1 MAGKKGRINNA
12 DFLSQIA
19 QSSRNSTKEVHRVLA
34 KAKEEELIEPGKKKI
49 QYIDV
54 DMMEDAPE
62 NWNRYPKLKDSQLD
76 KYLELKLSI
85 YEKGVEEPCI
95 LWQQID
101 DTYMILA
108 GHNRRQICKE
118 IISENKDTRG
128 FEESKFRF
136 LPSIVYGT
144 DEIDDAQAQQI
155 IDDTNLYRDFS
166 RLPARVKM
174 EIMRNRM
181 EVYKKRK
188 YSKGERI
195 DQLAKEFGI
204 EKSAIYENL
213 MISEKICKP
222 LQELY
227 YEGKLS
233 RKAVIRF
240 NYFAGDTQE
249 WIYENFKDDI
259 TEDKVKA
266 LKKSMGREDIRELF
280 QGKKKET
287 KKISFDIPAD
297 RVDEFRRMYEQWL
310 ESLPED

>member
-1 MAGKKGRINNA
+1 
-12 DFLSQIA
+12 
-19 QSSRNSTKEVHRVLA
+19 
-34 KAKEEELIEPGKKKI
+34 
-49 QYIDV
+49 
-54 DMMEDAPE
+54 MEDAPE

-213 MISEKICKP
+213 MI
-222 LQELY
+222 
-227 YEGKLS
+227 LS
-233 RKAVIRF
+233 LIH
-240 NYFAGDTQE
+240 
-249 WIYENFKDDI
+249 I
-259 TEDKVKA
+259 
-266 LKKSMGREDIRELF
+266 
-280 QGKKKET
+280 
-287 KKISFDIPAD
+287 
-297 RVDEFRRMYEQWL
+297 
-310 ESLPED
+310 